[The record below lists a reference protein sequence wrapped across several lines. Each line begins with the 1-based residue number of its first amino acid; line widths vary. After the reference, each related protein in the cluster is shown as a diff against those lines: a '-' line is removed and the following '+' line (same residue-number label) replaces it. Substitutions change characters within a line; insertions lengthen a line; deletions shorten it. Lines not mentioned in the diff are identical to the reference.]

1 MIPTSDKDFTRK
13 QNQRP
18 TSLMNMDA
26 KVLDRILDSKPNL
39 VPEKKDN
46 VPQLSGVYLRNA
58 RLA

>member
-18 TSLMNMDA
+18 TSLMNMDT

-39 VPEKKDN
+39 VPEKKDS
-46 VPQLSGVYLRNA
+46 VPQLSGV
-58 RLA
+58 